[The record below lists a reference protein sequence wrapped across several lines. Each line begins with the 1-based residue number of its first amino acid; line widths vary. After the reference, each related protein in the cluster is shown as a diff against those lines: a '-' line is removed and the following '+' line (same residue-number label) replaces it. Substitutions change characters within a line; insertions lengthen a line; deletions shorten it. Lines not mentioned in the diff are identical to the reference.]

1 MYSHPGPVPALSETP
16 IVESPIRVR
25 RWPTERP
32 LLYLN
37 ALVSGALWVVF
48 LSRPRTFGFLLVTIA
63 IMLLMN
69 VALIAQVRGSA
80 VKLGPDQFPELYARV
95 EELARRMGL
104 RRAPEVYL
112 RQEDGALNAFAT
124 RFLRAHFVV
133 LLSDLLDACGDDR
146 AARDMIIGH
155 ELGHIRAGHLQLRWL
170 LLPTGFIPFLSA
182 TLSRAREYTC
192 DRYGLAAAG
201 DREGALLGLTIL
213 AAGPKYGRQVNRTVF
228 ARQRSHMQL
237 GWMML
242 GEWLAS
248 HPPLSKRL
256 HALEPEPA
264 LAAEALPAGGAPH
277 ADGKLL
283 MRAWRP
289 TFALTIVL
297 LVAGFTISAWM
308 PMQTVLSRAP
318 DAPESPFAR
327 RQQVDRDFGRLRLL
341 LDGDLV
347 NRGHLPWDTAD
358 LYKRW
363 SQAYG
368 ADDEGP
374 SDPFTGYWYEYDRD
388 GSAYRLR
395 SGGPD
400 GETDTEDDIVF
411 DSRTRR

>member
-1 MYSHPGPVPALSETP
+1 MYPNPCPVPPPSESP
-16 IVESPIRVR
+16 IVESPIAVR

-32 LLYLN
+32 LLYVN
-37 ALVSGALWVVF
+37 ACVSGVMWVVM
-48 LSRPRTFGFLLVTIA
+48 LTRPQTFGFVIVTIA

-69 VALIAQVRGSA
+69 VALVAQVRGSA
-80 VKLGPDQFPELYARV
+80 IRVGPEQFPELYARV

-104 RRAPEVYL
+104 RRTPEVYL

-133 LLSDLLDACGDDR
+133 LLSDLLEACGDDR

-170 LLPTGFIPFLSA
+170 LLPAGFIPFLGA
-182 TLSRAREYTC
+182 ALSRAREYTC

-213 AAGPKYGRQVNRTVF
+213 AAGPKYGRQVNRAVF
-228 ARQRSHMQL
+228 LRQRSHMRL

-242 GEWLAS
+242 GEWLGS
-248 HPPLSKRL
+248 HPPLAKRL
-256 HALEPEPA
+256 HALEPEPT
-264 LAAEALPAGGAPH
+264 LAAGPLPGGGVPRAN
-277 ADGKLL
+277 GELL
-283 MRAWRP
+283 MRLWRP
-289 TFALTIVL
+289 TFAFLTVL
-297 LVAGFTISAWM
+297 LISSV
-308 PMQTVLSRAP
+308 TVSSWVPIQSVLARAP
-318 DAPESPFAR
+318 RAPESPLVG
-327 RQQVDRDFGRLRLL
+327 RQQVDRDFERLRLL

-347 NRGHLPWDTAD
+347 NRGHLPWDTSD

-363 SQAYG
+363 SQVYG
-368 ADDEGP
+368 AEDEGP

-400 GETDTEDDIVF
+400 WETDTEDDIVF